1 MSWKLE
7 WAGEKGGPIL
17 YSVHRCEILII
28 VGARSCVFVSTLHD
42 KYTIIYT
49 YSPSCLDEK
58 IENTLLTL
66 VALMAQISFKNLVVA
81 IATLEKIQVHI
92 CFREI

>member
-1 MSWKLE
+1 MC
-7 WAGEKGGPIL
+7 I
-17 YSVHRCEILII
+17 C
-28 VGARSCVFVSTLHD
+28 LHD
-42 KYTIIYT
+42 KNTIIYT

-81 IATLEKIQVHI
+81 IATLEKIQVHV
-92 CFREI
+92 FVKFKPENSHFWFTLTGPLFTSYRRTGKKRKSFQLSS

>member
-1 MSWKLE
+1 MCICLQ
-7 WAGEKGGPIL
+7 
-17 YSVHRCEILII
+17 
-28 VGARSCVFVSTLHD
+28 D

-49 YSPSCLDEK
+49 YSSSCLDEK

-81 IATLEKIQVHI
+81 IATLEKIQVHV
-92 CFREI
+92 FVKSKRSLGLLK